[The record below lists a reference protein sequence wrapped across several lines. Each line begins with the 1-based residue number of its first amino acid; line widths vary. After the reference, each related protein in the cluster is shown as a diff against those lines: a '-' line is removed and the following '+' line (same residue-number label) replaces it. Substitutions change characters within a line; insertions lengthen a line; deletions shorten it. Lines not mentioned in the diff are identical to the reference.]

1 MPEPCKTGQAEKPW
15 PAKQVAASQTNSIP
29 NEFMFPL
36 RDSDGITSVKKKNKK
51 GFPTEEQCLF
61 FQRKKLKDD
70 PTVSDYNIPNKSS
83 LNLSLQVPAEKML
96 EVIIVK
102 EGRRLIN
109 LAVRPIDSILDLKEK
124 IKVMTGVPRHKQI
137 LNFADRELENTRTI
151 SDYSIRNKSVIDLVV
166 KIKVYVVT
174 SLTQEGMTLELR
186 PKDTVESVKEKI
198 HAKTKVSPY
207 RQVLQFNGRQ
217 LDDVHSLNYY
227 NIENRSK
234 LFLYLAVE
242 IFVRMSTGT
251 AVRFKLIESNTIKNV
266 KERIQLSQDISC
278 DRQLLSF
285 FSRLLED
292 KYTLSYYSIENGS
305 ILDCDV
311 LLISVNVK
319 IPNEDEISVDV
330 CPEDKVR
337 IVIDKIQARVAIPPD
352 HQCLMYKGINL
363 VHSRTLRDY
372 QIKNGSILNLVKSGG
387 TSIYLFYVIYQACVS
402 AQVLKLIN
410 YSCKPKPIN
419 DNHWSQVDESRYLM
433 KHQIKHH

>member
-1 MPEPCKTGQAEKPW
+1 MPEPCKTGEAEKPW
-15 PAKQVAASQTNSIP
+15 SAKQVAASQANSIP
-29 NEFMFPL
+29 NAFMFPR
-36 RDSDGITSVKKKNKK
+36 RDSDGITSVKKKIKNKK
-51 GFPTEEQCLF
+51 GFPTEEQCLL

-83 LNLSLQVPAEKML
+83 LKLSLQVPAEKMYCL
-96 EVIIVK
+96 EVIIVT

-109 LAVRPIDSILDLKEK
+109 LAVRPIDSILDLKKK

-151 SDYSIRNKSVIDLVV
+151 SEYRIRNKSVIDLVV

-207 RQVLQFNGRQ
+207 RQVLQFDGKQ

-251 AVRFKLIESNTIKNV
+251 ALRFKLIESNTIKNV
-266 KERIQLSQDISC
+266 KERIQLSEDILC
-278 DRQLLSF
+278 EMQRLF
-285 FSRLLED
+285 FFRRPLKD
-292 KYTLSYYSIENGS
+292 TYTLSYYSIENGS
-305 ILDCDV
+305 VLDCDV
-311 LLISVNVK
+311 LLMSVNVK
-319 IPNEDEISVDV
+319 LPNEDDISVDV

-352 HQCLMYKGINL
+352 HQCLMYNGIKL
-363 VHSRTLRDY
+363 AHCRTLRDY
-372 QIKNGSILNLVKSGG
+372 QIRNGSILNLVKSGG
-387 TSIYLFYVIYQACVS
+387 TSIYMFYVIYQA
-402 AQVLKLIN
+402 
-410 YSCKPKPIN
+410 
-419 DNHWSQVDESRYLM
+419 
-433 KHQIKHH
+433 

>member
-1 MPEPCKTGQAEKPW
+1 MPEPCKTGEAEKPW
-15 PAKQVAASQTNSIP
+15 SAKQVAASQANSIP
-29 NEFMFPL
+29 NAFMFPR
-36 RDSDGITSVKKKNKK
+36 RDSDGITSVKKKIKNKK
-51 GFPTEEQCLF
+51 GFPTEEQCLL

-83 LNLSLQVPAEKML
+83 LNLSLQVPAEKMYCL
-96 EVIIVK
+96 EVIIVT

-109 LAVRPIDSILDLKEK
+109 LAVRPIDSILDLKKK

-151 SDYSIRNKSVIDLVV
+151 SEYRIRNKSVIDLVV

-207 RQVLQFNGRQ
+207 RQVLQFNGKQ

-251 AVRFKLIESNTIKNV
+251 ALRFKLIESNTIKNV
-266 KERIQLSQDISC
+266 KERIQLSEDILC
-278 DRQLLSF
+278 EMQRLF
-285 FSRLLED
+285 FFRRPLKD
-292 KYTLSYYSIENGS
+292 TYTLSYYSIENGS
-305 ILDCDV
+305 VVDCDV

-319 IPNEDEISVDV
+319 MPNEDDISVDV

-352 HQCLMYKGINL
+352 HQCLIYNGIKL
-363 VHSRTLRDY
+363 AHCRTLRDY
-372 QIKNGSILNLVKSGG
+372 QIRNGSILNLVKSGG
-387 TSIYLFYVIYQACVS
+387 TSIYMFYVIYQA
-402 AQVLKLIN
+402 
-410 YSCKPKPIN
+410 
-419 DNHWSQVDESRYLM
+419 
-433 KHQIKHH
+433 